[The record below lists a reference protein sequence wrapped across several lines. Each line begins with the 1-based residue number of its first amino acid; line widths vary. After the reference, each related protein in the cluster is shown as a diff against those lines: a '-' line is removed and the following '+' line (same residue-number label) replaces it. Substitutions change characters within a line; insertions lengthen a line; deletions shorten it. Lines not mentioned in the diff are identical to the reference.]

1 MIMNAFQSIK
11 KLIGALLLALVASVM
26 LVACSSSEEEPPPAD
41 TSGGG
46 GGESCA
52 DQCAAVPDMNQ
63 DECIIACEA

>member
-1 MIMNAFQSIK
+1 MYTSKLKTLLTTLILAFTMS
-11 KLIGALLLALVASVM
+11 VAFSG
-26 LVACSSSEEEPPPAD
+26 CSSSEEEPPPAD